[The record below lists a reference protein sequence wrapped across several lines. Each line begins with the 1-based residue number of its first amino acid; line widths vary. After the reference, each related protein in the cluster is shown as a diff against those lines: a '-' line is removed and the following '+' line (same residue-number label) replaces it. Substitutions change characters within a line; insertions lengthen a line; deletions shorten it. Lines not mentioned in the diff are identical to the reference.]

1 MTKLKNGDGIVWPD
15 GRRIALMITFD
26 YDVEF
31 LRQSRNPGRP
41 LGFADRSRG
50 EYGPCEGLRRCL
62 DVMDRQGVKGT
73 FFVPGQIAQEYEED
87 IRRID
92 QAGHELA
99 YHGWDHN
106 TSLHLSREEEEK
118 NMERAEEVIRR
129 LTGKT
134 MVGSRGCSNITYD
147 YTPDLLR
154 KRGYLYSSVRKDCDW
169 AYLYEGEKGA
179 APLVELP
186 TEHTFDDYTYFFFS
200 FDTPCHR
207 ANYPIDYV
215 FSMWKDAFDELADE
229 GDKVFVLKLH
239 PQLIG
244 RSSRAILL
252 ERFIQYAKEQ
262 GAWVAPCREVAEH
275 VAGHTPSRNEED
287 A

>member
-118 NMERAEEVIRR
+118 NGTVSLKNMETGVQEEIR
-129 LTGKT
+129 
-134 MVGSRGCSNITYD
+134 VE
-147 YTPDLLR
+147 DLAMALNS
-154 KRGYLYSSVRKDCDW
+154 K
-169 AYLYEGEKGA
+169 
-179 APLVELP
+179 
-186 TEHTFDDYTYFFFS
+186 
-200 FDTPCHR
+200 
-207 ANYPIDYV
+207 
-215 FSMWKDAFDELADE
+215 
-229 GDKVFVLKLH
+229 
-239 PQLIG
+239 
-244 RSSRAILL
+244 
-252 ERFIQYAKEQ
+252 
-262 GAWVAPCREVAEH
+262 
-275 VAGHTPSRNEED
+275 
-287 A
+287 